1 MDRLRAEQQ
10 EREYTAMVSSA
21 VRPSNEAYFRPDDI
35 KEMKSHL
42 VTIANI
48 GFSMAAVYVAVY
60 MASRTMLD
68 DLGLV
73 KQETDYPSSLYLSP
87 PPFFG
92 LYRES
97 YSP

>member
-1 MDRLRAEQQ
+1 MERLRAEQQ
-10 EREYTAMVSSA
+10 EREYAAMVSSA
-21 VRPSNEAYFRPDDI
+21 VQPSNEAYFRPDDI

-60 MASRTMLD
+60 MASRTMLE

-73 KQETDYPSSLYLSP
+73 KQVTDHASSLY
-87 PPFFG
+87 
-92 LYRES
+92 
-97 YSP
+97 